1 MNETDFIIPE
11 GTTQIDENTIS
22 DHRNLGSVKLPESL
36 LVIGDGAFANCI
48 NLKNIIIPAGVVTI
62 GRYAFANCIS
72 LESVEIPDGV
82 KSIEECAFVGCET
95 MESLILPETLTQ
107 IKNKAFEGCTGIKN
121 LVIPSNLTECA
132 ANAFPNSKKYLP
144 VNKSYK
150 YENGVMVNE
159 SNNILLFYDGTAKCV
174 ATPENVRGIASRAF
188 YGTSVERVRICE
200 NVRSIGG
207 EAFVKCKNPI
217 SIYIPQSVDYI
228 ESSAFDEN
236 CKIFCK
242 KGSYSELWCRETN
255 MKQI

>member
-1 MNETDFIIPE
+1 
-11 GTTQIDENTIS
+11 
-22 DHRNLGSVKLPESL
+22 
-36 LVIGDGAFANCI
+36 
-48 NLKNIIIPAGVVTI
+48 
-62 GRYAFANCIS
+62 
-72 LESVEIPDGV
+72 
-82 KSIEECAFVGCET
+82 
-95 MESLILPETLTQ
+95 
-107 IKNKAFEGCTGIKN
+107 
-121 LVIPSNLTECA
+121 
-132 ANAFPNSKKYLP
+132 
-144 VNKSYK
+144 
-150 YENGVMVNE
+150 MVNE